1 MYICRFVTAYLH
13 FFQLFSVNMYDTGSS
28 TCFSMN
34 LECMMEILRYSQ
46 KYFKMNRMQV
56 LYAENDSK
64 WGESHR

>member
-1 MYICRFVTAYLH
+1 MYVI
-13 FFQLFSVNMYDTGSS
+13 GSS

-34 LECMMEILRYSQ
+34 LEFKIENLRYNK

-64 WGESHR
+64 WGGPHR

>member
-1 MYICRFVTAYLH
+1 MYICRVITAYLH

-34 LECMMEILRYSQ
+34 LECMMKILRYSE

-64 WGESHR
+64 